1 MLWVLETRTS
11 KYTMEWILAI
21 ILLIIIIVVPLVMFP
36 QIFTCMLTVLGY
48 QASDSSKTGG
58 VQNKQTNQFKNC
70 KSELTLCAYHR
81 D

>member
-1 MLWVLETRTS
+1 
-11 KYTMEWILAI
+11 
-21 ILLIIIIVVPLVMFP
+21 MFP

-58 VQNKQTNQFKNC
+58 VQKKQTNQFKNC